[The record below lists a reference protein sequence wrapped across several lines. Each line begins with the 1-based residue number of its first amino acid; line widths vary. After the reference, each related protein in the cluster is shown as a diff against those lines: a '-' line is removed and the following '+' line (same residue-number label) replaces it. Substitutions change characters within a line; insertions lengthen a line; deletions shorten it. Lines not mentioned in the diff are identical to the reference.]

1 MKKFLKI
8 FLVVFVIFSMIFST
22 VMYAFY
28 KNDVDEAVE
37 DNKPSEEDSFENL
50 DVSNYKD
57 RVNVLLMGVDTLEN
71 QGDGKGTRTDTIMVL
86 SIDPTTKTGFI
97 LSLPRDTR
105 VKLANGGNYDKV
117 NHAHS
122 YGGTELAISTIKD
135 FLQIPIHHYVK
146 LDYRAL
152 FKTVDDL
159 GGIEVDVPIDM
170 KYKDT
175 RSEPPLNVDLKKGV
189 QTLNG
194 EQAMGFVRFRK
205 GYPNQDLGRIQAQQ
219 AFLDALIKK
228 ITSPA
233 SIMNIPNYIDTMS
246 KYVETDMDMKTML
259 IVAKQALSIDISRIE
274 KKTVPGEPDMI
285 NGISYYEPN
294 AEELSAM
301 LEYLLSGN
309 YPVPEPE
316 VTAEGTEGSTQGGTQ
331 SGTAPKTANTQAPA
345 KPVVKDTSNYKIQV
359 LNGSGI
365 SGVARRA
372 SDLLKIE
379 EISVTST
386 GNASNFDNEN
396 TIVYY
401 KEDSNFA
408 SQIRNILKVGKIEK
422 GTKNIVSSEPDI
434 VVVLG
439 KDFK

>member
-1 MKKFLKI
+1 MKKFLKV
-8 FLVVFVIFSMIFST
+8 FLLLFVIFSMIFST
-22 VMYAFY
+22 VMYAFL
-28 KNDVDEAVE
+28 KNDVDDAVE
-37 DNKPSEEDSFENL
+37 SKPTAEDNFENL
-50 DVSNYKD
+50 DVSSYKD
-57 RVNVLLMGVDTLEN
+57 RVNVLLMGVDVLEN
-71 QGDGKGTRTDTIMVL
+71 SGDGKGTRTDTIMVL
-86 SIDPTTKTGFI
+86 SIDPVTKTGFI

-105 VKLANGGNYDKV
+105 VKLANGGDYDKV

-170 KYKDT
+170 NYKDS
-175 RSEPPLNVDLKKGV
+175 RSEPPLNVNLKKGV

-233 SIMNIPNYIDTMS
+233 SIINIPNYIDTMS
-246 KYVETDMDMKTML
+246 KYVETDMNMKTML
-259 IVAKQALSIDISRIE
+259 IVAKQALSVDISRIE
-274 KKTVPGEPDMI
+274 KKTVPGDPDMI
-285 NGISYYEPN
+285 NGVSYYEPN
-294 AEELSAM
+294 ATELSEM
-301 LEYLLSGN
+301 LEYLISGN
-309 YPVPEPE
+309 YPVSEE
-316 VTAEGTEGSTQGGTQ
+316 TDSSANASQV
-331 SGTAPKTANTQAPA
+331 GTASNPQAQTGNTQTQA
-345 KPVVKDTSNYKIQV
+345 KPVAKDTSNYKIQV
-359 LNGSGI
+359 LNGSGV

-379 EISVTST
+379 DITVTAT
-386 GNASNFDNEN
+386 GNASDFNNEN

-401 KEDSNFA
+401 KDDSNFA
-408 SQIRNILKVGKIEK
+408 SQIRNTLKVGKIEK
-422 GTKNIVSSEPDI
+422 GTKNIASSEPDI
-434 VVVLG
+434 VIVLG

>member
-1 MKKFLKI
+1 MKKFLKV
-8 FLVVFVIFSMIFST
+8 FLVLFVIFSMIFST
-22 VMYAFY
+22 VMYAFF
-28 KNDVDEAVE
+28 KNDVDEAVDKQPTAE
-37 DNKPSEEDSFENL
+37 DEFENL
-50 DVSNYKD
+50 DVSSYKE
-57 RVNVLLMGVDTLEN
+57 RVNVLLMGVDVLEN
-71 QGDGKGTRTDTIMVL
+71 SGDGKGTRTDTIMVL
-86 SIDPTTKTGFI
+86 SIDPVTKTGFI

-105 VKLANGGNYDKV
+105 VKLANGGDYDKV

-170 KYKDT
+170 NYKDS
-175 RSEPPLNVDLKKGV
+175 RSEPPLDVNLKKGV
-189 QTLNG
+189 QVLNG

-228 ITSPA
+228 MTSPA
-233 SIMNIPNYIDTMS
+233 SIINIPNYIDTMS
-246 KYVETDMDMKTML
+246 KYVETDMNIKTML
-259 IVAKQALSIDISRIE
+259 IVAKQALSIDTNRIE

-285 NGISYYEPN
+285 DGISYYEPN
-294 AEELSAM
+294 ATELSEM

-309 YPVPEPE
+309 YPVPEE
-316 VTAEGTEGSTQGGTQ
+316 AATTDGESAT
-331 SGTAPKTANTQAPA
+331 GTASNDKAKTDSSKSQA

-359 LNGSGI
+359 LNGSGV

-379 EISVTST
+379 DITVTST

-401 KEDSNFA
+401 KDDSTFA
-408 SQIRNILKVGKIEK
+408 SQIRNTLKVGKIEK
-422 GTKNIVSSEPDI
+422 GTKNIASSEPDI
-434 VVVLG
+434 VIVLG

>member
-1 MKKFLKI
+1 MKKFLKV
-8 FLVVFVIFSMIFST
+8 FLVLFVIFSMIFST
-22 VMYAFY
+22 VMYAFF
-28 KNDVDEAVE
+28 KNDVDEAVDKQPTAADE
-37 DNKPSEEDSFENL
+37 FENL
-50 DVSNYKD
+50 DVSSYKE
-57 RVNVLLMGVDTLEN
+57 RVNVLLMGVDVLEN
-71 QGDGKGTRTDTIMVL
+71 SGDGKGTRTDTIMVL
-86 SIDPTTKTGFI
+86 SIDPVTKTGFI

-105 VKLANGGNYDKV
+105 VKLANGGDYDKV

-170 KYKDT
+170 NYTDS
-175 RSEPPLNVDLKKGV
+175 RSEPPLNVNLKKGV
-189 QTLNG
+189 QVLNG

-228 ITSPA
+228 MTSPA
-233 SIMNIPNYIDTMS
+233 SIINIPNYIDTMS
-246 KYVETDMDMKTML
+246 KYVETDMNIKTML
-259 IVAKQALSIDISRIE
+259 IVAKQALSVDTSRIE

-285 NGISYYEPN
+285 NGVSYYEPN
-294 AEELSAM
+294 ATELSEM
-301 LEYLLSGN
+301 LDYLLSGN
-309 YPVPEPE
+309 YPVPEE
-316 VTAEGTEGSTQGGTQ
+316 ATTTDGSTANGEASKTQ
-331 SGTAPKTANTQAPA
+331 SKTGSSQTQA

-359 LNGSGI
+359 LNGSGV

-372 SDLLKIE
+372 SDLLKIDD
-379 EISVTST
+379 ITVTST
-386 GNASNFDNEN
+386 GNASDFDNES

-401 KEDSNFA
+401 KDDSNFA

-422 GTKNIVSSEPDI
+422 GTKAIASSEPDI
-434 VVVLG
+434 VIVLG

>member
-8 FLVVFVIFSMIFST
+8 FLVLFVIFSMIFST

-37 DNKPSEEDSFENL
+37 ENKPSAEDSFENL

-71 QGDGKGTRTDTIMVL
+71 EGDGKGTRTDTIMVL

-105 VKLANGGNYDKV
+105 VKLANGGDYDKV

-228 ITSPA
+228 MTSPA

-259 IVAKQALSIDISRIE
+259 IVAKQALSVDTARIE

-285 NGISYYEPN
+285 NGVSYYEPN

-301 LEYLLSGN
+301 LDYLLSGN
-309 YPVPEPE
+309 YPVPETE
-316 VTAEGTEGSTQGGTQ
+316 ATAEGTEGTSQTGTQ
-331 SGTAPKTANTQAPA
+331 SGTASKAAPQAQA
-345 KPVVKDTSNYKIQV
+345 KAPVKDTSNYKIQV

-372 SDLLKIE
+372 TDLLKIE

-401 KEDSNFA
+401 KDDSNFA

-422 GTKNIVSSEPDI
+422 GTKDIVSSEPDI

>member
-8 FLVVFVIFSMIFST
+8 FLVLFVIFSMIFST

-37 DNKPSEEDSFENL
+37 ENKPSAEDSFENL

-71 QGDGKGTRTDTIMVL
+71 EGDGKGTRTDTIMVL

-105 VKLANGGNYDKV
+105 VKLANGGDYDKV

-228 ITSPA
+228 MTSPA

-259 IVAKQALSIDISRIE
+259 IVAKQALSVDTARIE

-285 NGISYYEPN
+285 NGVSYYEPN

-301 LEYLLSGN
+301 LDYLLSGN
-309 YPVPEPE
+309 YPVPETE
-316 VTAEGTEGSTQGGTQ
+316 ATAEGTEGTSQTGTQ
-331 SGTAPKTANTQAPA
+331 SGTASKAAPQAQVKAP
-345 KPVVKDTSNYKIQV
+345 VKDTSNYKIQV

-372 SDLLKIE
+372 TDLLKIE

-401 KEDSNFA
+401 KDDSNFA

-422 GTKNIVSSEPDI
+422 GTKDIVSSEPDI

>member
-8 FLVVFVIFSMIFST
+8 FLVLFVVFSMIFST
-22 VMYAFY
+22 VMYAFF
-28 KNDVDEAVE
+28 KNDVDQAVD
-37 DNKPSEEDSFENL
+37 DNKPSPQDDFESL
-50 DVSNYKD
+50 DVSSYKD
-57 RVNVLLMGVDTLEN
+57 RVNVLLMGVDVLEN
-71 QGDGKGTRTDTIMVL
+71 EGDGKGTRTDTIMVL
-86 SIDPTTKTGFI
+86 SLDPVTKTGYI

-105 VKLANGGNYDKV
+105 VKLANGGGYDKV

-170 KYKDT
+170 NYKDS
-175 RSEPPLNVDLKKGV
+175 RSTPPLNVNLKKGV

-219 AFLDALIKK
+219 AFMDALIKK
-228 ITSPA
+228 MTSPA

-246 KYVETDMDMKTML
+246 KYVETDMDIKTML
-259 IVAKQALSIDISRIE
+259 IVAKQALSIDANRIE

-285 NGISYYEPN
+285 DGVSYYEPN
-294 AEELSAM
+294 QQELTEM
-301 LEYLLSGN
+301 LDYLIAGN
-309 YPVPEPE
+309 YPVPES
-316 VTAEGTEGSTQGGTQ
+316 AEGTEGTQGTEGSTTVQ
-331 SGTAPKTANTQAPA
+331 SSPQTKSQA

-359 LNGSGI
+359 LNGSGV

-379 EISVTST
+379 DIAVTAT
-386 GNASNFDNEN
+386 GNASDFDNEN

-401 KEDSNFA
+401 KDDSNFA
-408 SQIRNILKVGKIEK
+408 SQVRNILKVGKIEK
-422 GTKNIVSSEPDI
+422 GTKSISSSEPDI
-434 VVVLG
+434 VIVLG

>member
-1 MKKFLKI
+1 MKKFLKV
-8 FLVVFVIFSMIFST
+8 FLVLFVIFSMIFST
-22 VMYAFY
+22 VMYAFF
-28 KNDVDEAVE
+28 KNDVDEAVDKQPTAADE
-37 DNKPSEEDSFENL
+37 FENL
-50 DVSNYKD
+50 DVSSYKE
-57 RVNVLLMGVDTLEN
+57 RVNVLLMGVDVLEN
-71 QGDGKGTRTDTIMVL
+71 SGDGKGTRTDTIMVL
-86 SIDPTTKTGFI
+86 SIDPVTKTGFI

-105 VKLANGGNYDKV
+105 VKLANGGDYDKV

-170 KYKDT
+170 NYTDS
-175 RSEPPLNVDLKKGV
+175 RSEPPLNVNLKKGV
-189 QTLNG
+189 QVLNG

-219 AFLDALIKK
+219 AFLDSLIKK
-228 ITSPA
+228 MTSPA
-233 SIMNIPNYIDTMS
+233 SIINIPNYIDTMS
-246 KYVETDMDMKTML
+246 KYVETDMNIKTML
-259 IVAKQALSIDISRIE
+259 IVAKQALSVDTSRIE

-285 NGISYYEPN
+285 NGVSYYEPN
-294 AEELSAM
+294 ATELSEM
-301 LEYLLSGN
+301 LDYLLSGN
-309 YPVPEPE
+309 YPVPEE
-316 VTAEGTEGSTQGGTQ
+316 ATTTDGSTANGETSKTQ
-331 SGTAPKTANTQAPA
+331 SKTGSSQTQA

-359 LNGSGI
+359 LNGSGV

-372 SDLLKIE
+372 SDLLKIDD
-379 EISVTST
+379 ITVTST
-386 GNASNFDNEN
+386 GNASDFDNES

-401 KEDSNFA
+401 KDDSNFA

-422 GTKNIVSSEPDI
+422 GTKAIASSEPDI
-434 VVVLG
+434 VIVLG